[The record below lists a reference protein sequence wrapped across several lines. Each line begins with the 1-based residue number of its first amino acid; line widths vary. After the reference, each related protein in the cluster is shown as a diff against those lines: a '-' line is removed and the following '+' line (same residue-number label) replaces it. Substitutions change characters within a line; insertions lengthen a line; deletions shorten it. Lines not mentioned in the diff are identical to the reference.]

1 MNKDKKLYNLMIMNH
16 PTIIGWFIHK
26 GIVERKD
33 DGLYII
39 EQNEVDADTYPK
51 LPAENNFQV
60 YHTYNDGV
68 RRINADRWDKAFSQ
82 IRLNYNIKDYGFS
95 TLINAGFP
103 IFDIGN
109 TSDRY
114 CFTHQIED
122 IINSF
127 PDLVLDI
134 YFPEN
139 YKRLKGKSIE
149 AFMKFT
155 QNQVDFVR
163 SNDNLFKGYYSF
175 NYGFKGGTIGF
186 SDKAPEKIAN
196 IDRHGIFANKHIY
209 QYIEWN
215 FDLVE
220 KFKDQIMWKELL
232 KELNHL
238 EDWHVVKGEETLYP
252 RTEYSQIEIDT
263 LSYNN
268 IVNYLEELSKTTNI
282 SIHFPQREQKKPS
295 MDSKDKL
302 KKAEKKFFNRAFC
315 SGLFSSLYILPDGQV
330 TMCEQLYWNK

>member
-1 MNKDKKLYNLMIMNH
+1 MH
-16 PTIIGWFIHK
+16 
-26 GIVERKD
+26 
-33 DGLYII
+33 
-39 EQNEVDADTYPK
+39 
-51 LPAENNFQV
+51 
-60 YHTYNDGV
+60 
-68 RRINADRWDKAFSQ
+68 
-82 IRLNYNIKDYGFS
+82 
-95 TLINAGFP
+95 
-103 IFDIGN
+103 IGN

-282 SIHFPQREQKKPS
+282 SIHFPQREQKK
-295 MDSKDKL
+295 
-302 KKAEKKFFNRAFC
+302 A
-315 SGLFSSLYILPDGQV
+315 
-330 TMCEQLYWNK
+330 

>member
-1 MNKDKKLYNLMIMNH
+1 
-16 PTIIGWFIHK
+16 
-26 GIVERKD
+26 
-33 DGLYII
+33 
-39 EQNEVDADTYPK
+39 
-51 LPAENNFQV
+51 
-60 YHTYNDGV
+60 
-68 RRINADRWDKAFSQ
+68 
-82 IRLNYNIKDYGFS
+82 
-95 TLINAGFP
+95 
-103 IFDIGN
+103 
-109 TSDRY
+109 
-114 CFTHQIED
+114 
-122 IINSF
+122 
-127 PDLVLDI
+127 
-134 YFPEN
+134 
-139 YKRLKGKSIE
+139 
-149 AFMKFT
+149 MKFT

-282 SIHFPQREQKKPS
+282 SIHFPQREQKKTS